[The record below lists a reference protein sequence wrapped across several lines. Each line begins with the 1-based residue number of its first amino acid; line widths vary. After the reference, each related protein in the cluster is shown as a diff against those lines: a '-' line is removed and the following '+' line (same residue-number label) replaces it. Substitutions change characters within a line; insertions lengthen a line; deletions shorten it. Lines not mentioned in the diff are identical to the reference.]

1 MSGGIA
7 RGRLMEVRFVI
18 FQGMFGWFDL
28 LGWGAIHHAALALG
42 IRDWHWMGNRSLV
55 DLQ

>member
-42 IRDWHWMGNRSLV
+42 IRDWHWMGRRSLV